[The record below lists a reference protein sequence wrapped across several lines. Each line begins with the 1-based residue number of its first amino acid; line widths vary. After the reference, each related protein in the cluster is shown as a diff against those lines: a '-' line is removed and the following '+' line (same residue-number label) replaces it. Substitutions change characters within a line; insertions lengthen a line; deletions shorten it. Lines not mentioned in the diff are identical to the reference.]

1 MAVTSEATTLWF
13 GSLTEGHGT
22 TSLDSSDAAEFPVT
36 WAARSEGVAGKTNPE
51 ELLGALSHP
60 VQPLAVLGG
69 WFAATR
75 VTDRN
80 TGSPVM

>member
-36 WAARSEGVAGKTNPE
+36 WAARSEGESGKTNPVG
-51 ELLGALSHP
+51 LG
-60 VQPLAVLGG
+60 
-69 WFAATR
+69 
-75 VTDRN
+75 N
-80 TGSPVM
+80 